1 MIIEKLILGRLET
14 NCYIIMDKKTKSS
27 MVIDPADDCKKIL
40 AKANELGANIDSI
53 FITHAHCDHICAL
66 DELADATGARVFI
79 GIDDAEA
86 LYTDSYNL
94 CREFGKASPETRA
107 DVILKDGQ
115 EYMLGRHPFKIIHT
129 PGHTR
134 GSICICF
141 DGFLISGDTLF
152 YESVGRTDFLGGS
165 MSDLANSIKE
175 KLFTLP
181 KGTIVYPGHGC
192 ETTIAHEIDNN
203 PYIW

>member
-27 MVIDPADDCKKIL
+27 MVIDPADDCEKIL

-66 DELADATGARVFI
+66 DELTEATGASVFI
-79 GIDDAEA
+79 GIDDAKA
-86 LYTDSYNL
+86 LNTDSYNL
-94 CREFGKASPETRA
+94 CREFGKASPETRTCA
-107 DVILKDGQ
+107 VLKDGQ
-115 EYMLGRHPFKIIHT
+115 EYMLGEHSFRIIHT

-134 GSICICF
+134 GSVCIYF

-152 YESVGRTDFLGGS
+152 YESVGRTDFFGGS
-165 MSDLANSIKE
+165 MNDLTKSIKE

-181 KGTIVYPGHGC
+181 KGTIVYPGHGP